1 MSFFTRN
8 WSKWASLAGALF
20 FVALLAFYAFPGLRK
35 AAAEGKPLNLATV
48 GKVMKEEKEKKDKEH
63 EKKHEHDEEKKVEY
77 RGVAYLADGSCYLA
91 SKHSIWKVEGESL
104 VRVEGYPGS
113 DPHAITADPAGT
125 SLWIAGKNGAYQ
137 FDGTTWSMRKSGEFR
152 SIDFAPDGAILLS
165 TKEDGILHSADGKT
179 WAPWALAS
187 KAPAEVKPEK
197 YEEKEKKEHAEK
209 TDKATPDKTTA
220 PTSVQEVQS

>member
-137 FDGTTWSMRKSGEFR
+137 FDG
-152 SIDFAPDGAILLS
+152 
-165 TKEDGILHSADGKT
+165 KT